1 LGTGE
6 AEVGK
11 GWGGGGEG
19 VWRRWGRVKAA
30 NPLCLLLALGQ
41 WLWLG
46 TPRLKSLGQEACV
59 WSITPVTGD
68 LDNLLPRKAS
78 EMEGVS
84 DLAG

>member
-1 LGTGE
+1 MG
-6 AEVGK
+6 
-11 GWGGGGEG
+11 
-19 VWRRWGRVKAA
+19 KAA

-46 TPRLKSLGQEACV
+46 TPRLKSLGQEACA

-84 DLAG
+84 DLAGLAHGREDPECQRLSLNA